1 MNINSACILED
12 RGILFIDGVDAKDFL
27 QNIITNDINKVSDHN
42 SCFAS
47 LLNPQGKFLFEF
59 LVIQHKKGYFIDCE
73 KNQINELFKQLSLYK
88 LRSSVQILNLSNEFV
103 VAALSYEKFKSME
116 GSKDQLGFTL
126 KYREDPILL
135 DPRNKKLGARLVINL
150 EKLYLSLKKLNLK
163 STKHKEYYNLSFE
176 LGIAQ
181 QNTDKLKNKIFGI
194 ECNFDEL
201 NAIDFKKGCY
211 IGQENTSRIKLK
223 NKLTK
228 RLLPIKVIEGDISAG
243 QSIFIEKTEIG
254 KVLIDKN
261 YPFAIIKHTSE
272 KFNFDLIFK
281 INNATIRIIKP
292 KWLNLNWQN
301 PKKSKQGY
309 FYLIISNKSKH

>member
-59 LVIQHKKGYFIDCE
+59 LVMQHKKGYFIDCE

-88 LRSSVQILNLSNEFV
+88 LRSKVQILNLSNEFV

-150 EKLYLSLKKLNLK
+150 EKLYLSLKKLDLK
-163 STKHKEYYNLSFE
+163 STKQEEYYNLSFE

-228 RLLPIKVIEGDISAG
+228 RLLPIKVIEGNISAG

-261 YPFAIIKHTSE
+261 YPFAVVKHTSE

-292 KWLNLNWQN
+292 KWLN
-301 PKKSKQGY
+301 
-309 FYLIISNKSKH
+309 F

>member
-1 MNINSACILED
+1 MNINNACILED

-27 QNIITNDINKVSDHN
+27 QNIITNDINKVIDDN

-59 LVIQHKKGYFIDCE
+59 LVIKHKKGYFIDCE

-103 VAALSYEKFKSME
+103 VATLSYEKFKSME

-150 EKLYLSLKKLNLK
+150 EKLYLSLKKLDLK
-163 STKHKEYYNLSFE
+163 STKHDEYYNLSFE

-261 YPFAIIKHTSE
+261 YPFAVIKHTSE

-292 KWLNLNWQN
+292 KWLN
-301 PKKSKQGY
+301 
-309 FYLIISNKSKH
+309 F